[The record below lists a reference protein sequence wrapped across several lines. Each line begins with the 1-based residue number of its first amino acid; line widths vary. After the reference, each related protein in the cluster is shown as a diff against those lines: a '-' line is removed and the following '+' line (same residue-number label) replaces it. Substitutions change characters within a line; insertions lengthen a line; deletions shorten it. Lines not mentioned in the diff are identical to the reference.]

1 MSGNDYSA
9 GPTSLTLLARVK
21 ANDPEAWVRLSK
33 IYGPLVYGWAQRYRL
48 SADDAA
54 DIMQETF
61 LILIRKLESFQR
73 DRPGDS
79 FRGWLWTVARNQI
92 RDHVR
97 RLIKVA
103 ADTGGTTHRLLLQEI
118 AADEPEPSE
127 EDGERQEARNRA
139 LKEILDVVRGD
150 FTPKA
155 WQAFSMLTTQN
166 RTAADVAAELGL
178 SKSAVHQAKYRIL
191 KRIREELDHF
201 GLSSDEQ

>member
-1 MSGNDYSA
+1 MSRSDYSA

-21 ANDPEAWVRLSK
+21 ANEPEAWVRLSK

-48 SADDAA
+48 SADDAS
-54 DIMQETF
+54 DVMQETF
-61 LILIRKLESFQR
+61 LILIRKFDSFQR

-79 FRGWLWTVARNQI
+79 FRGWLWTVARNRI

-97 RLIKVA
+97 RVIKVA
-103 ADTGGTTHRLLLQEI
+103 AATGGTTHRLLLQEI
-118 AADEPEPSE
+118 AADEPEPE
-127 EDGERQEARNRA
+127 EDGVQRQETRNRA

-150 FTPKA
+150 FTPHA
-155 WQAFSMLTTQN
+155 WQAFSMLTTQK

-191 KRIREELDHF
+191 KRIREELNHF
-201 GLSSDEQ
+201 GISSEGD